1 MTQDTVDF
9 IFGLAFFGL
18 MAVAFLYFKGIRS
31 WEDLRR
37 WVSELGEANAR
48 LAQERASGIEMA
60 LAPAEVLDIVTEDM
74 TRSGYGVESR
84 TENTVTF
91 SRSAQMNPAIGCL
104 LALLFL
110 LPAIIYMLAVAG
122 KTMRVTVAAYPL
134 GTGSRVVIGGD
145 SRAAVA
151 NLRRWLRTR
160 PGRSAGGGQFV

>member
-110 LPAIIYMLAVAG
+110 LPAIIYMLAVA
-122 KTMRVTVAAYPL
+122 
-134 GTGSRVVIGGD
+134 
-145 SRAAVA
+145 
-151 NLRRWLRTR
+151 
-160 PGRSAGGGQFV
+160 